1 MTDMG
6 TESSDFPRNLRYLCS
21 YHRSTSAV
29 CRRLGINRQQFNK
42 YVAGISR
49 PSNRNMR
56 RICEFFGVEEFEIL
70 SPFPDLKNIIEIK
83 GGPNVDEAGNVVLE
97 RLGATLKAGQPGL
110 AEYRG
115 FYYSYYYSFSR
126 PGMILK
132 SLVHIFDADGYTA
145 HRRIERLVE
154 RDTGRD
160 VSFVYKYIGVML
172 ALRDR
177 LFMIDREALT
187 GSEISQ
193 TVLYPSYKNKVDILT
208 GLTMGTAARTSREP
222 ICSRIAMEYL
232 GQAVD
237 YTAVLKQCRLYRPGA
252 PEIGAAIEGLIR
264 NHIPK
269 TEFALR
275 ALAQ

>member
-1 MTDMG
+1 MT
-6 TESSDFPRNLRYLCS
+6 TESSDFARNLRYLCS
-21 YHRSTSAV
+21 YYRSTSAV

-70 SPFPDLKNIIEIK
+70 SPYPDLKKIIEIK
-83 GGPNVDEAGNVVLE
+83 GGPNIDEADNIVLE
-97 RLGATLKAGQPGL
+97 RLGATLEAGQEGL
-110 AEYRG
+110 GEYHG

-132 SLVHIFDADGYTA
+132 SLIHVFDADGFTA

-154 RDTGRD
+154 NDTGRD
-160 VSFVYKYIGVML
+160 VSFVYKYLGVVL

-177 LFMIDREALT
+177 LFMIDRETLT
-187 GSEISQ
+187 GGEISQ
-193 TVLYPSYKNKVDILT
+193 TVLYPSYKNKIDILT

-222 ICSRIAMEYL
+222 ICSRIALEFL
-232 GQAVD
+232 GRTVD
-237 YTAVLKQCRLYRPGA
+237 YTAVLKQCRLYQPGA
-252 PEIGAAIEGLIR
+252 PEIGSAIEDLIG
-264 NHIPK
+264 NDIPN